1 MTKRLVSLSLVV
13 LMTLSAVIGTFAQSP
28 LEDSF
33 LDLGISASDSVSIRD
48 DLVVEEA
55 AAEVF
60 SAEIEE
66 ESDFACDSILVIMKH
81 EFSGLNK
88 VFTPEDFGE
97 ADILSV
103 EDLSSTTADVTEED
117 YPNWDEFRQILS
129 LELADK
135 TEEGVAEAIQALD
148 HRSSND
154 IYYIQPD
161 YLRDCDDIQLNAVPN
176 DPLYAGYQSDYYDL
190 IDLPEAWNI
199 TTGSSSVKVGITEK
213 VYRHSDLAANLGSVY
228 DCYTQT
234 TSSVPSYTA
243 GKGTHGTAC
252 AGVIGAKG
260 NNGTGFAGVC
270 WDVKIYPLTT
280 TGKDAAGEE
289 DSIFDIVSN
298 VSNFARV
305 VQYLN
310 NQNILIASNSLSF
323 ESGSSE
329 AFVQS
334 ITNYRGLFVC
344 AAGND
349 AKKIDNDYTGND
361 TNNKDKT
368 YCYPASYC
376 LTEPYDNI
384 LAVGACT
391 PDDTIASYSNY
402 GAESVDLFAP
412 GSSIGSTSF
421 NKSTG
426 AEIYSIASGT
436 SLAAPMV
443 AGVAA
448 LIKSVNPNLSA
459 LAIKQIIIDTVDKS
473 GTYSGKCVSGGRLN
487 AYKAVELAKRCDSN
501 GYVIN
506 SSNGTIEA
514 CYTSNRFI
522 AFSTI
527 TIPETVNGYTVRG
540 LGVGAFKEFHL
551 KKINL
556 PSTLR
561 TIGNECFYG
570 CKNLVNVI
578 NNSTQLLTVG
588 SSAFANCPKLK
599 SISIPQR
606 TMLIQA
612 NAFSGS
618 PNVVL
623 FGPAVKSGETTET
636 YLKSFTDTNTLPFV
650 KVNDEGEIYGYTTRR
665 SAKEILIPS
674 KINGA
679 TPGSVGGYA
688 FKGSEKIE
696 KVIIDPGITEIAT
709 NAFANCPKLVCI
721 SIPTTVTEIAENT
734 FRGVADPVSNAVIYA
749 PVGSYALTFA
759 DEFSIMHVKATLTVS
774 SGELV
779 FSLSSTDVR
788 LETLN
793 IPDTIHGR
801 DVVSIDNHGFMSCTN
816 IKTIVLPEGITS
828 IGTAAFN
835 SCKKLTDLYVYNKTL
850 PLNTIMFSSSAIYTI
865 HGYKNSTA
873 NDFATR
879 YVLPFLEL

>member
-13 LMTLSAVIGTFAQSP
+13 LMTISAVIGTFAQSP
-28 LEDSF
+28 LEDSI
-33 LDLGISASDSVSIRD
+33 LDSGISASDSVSIRD
-48 DLVVEEA
+48 DLGVEEA

-154 IYYIQPD
+154 IYYIQPN
-161 YLRDCDDIQLNAVPN
+161 YYRDFGNIQPDTTPN
-176 DPLYAGYQSDYYDL
+176 DPLYVGSQSNYYDL

-199 TTGSSSVKVGITEK
+199 TTGSSSVKVGVTED
-213 VYRHSDLAANLGSVY
+213 VYRHSDLTANLSDTYY
-228 DCYTQT
+228 DYYTQT
-234 TSSVPSYTA
+234 TGGLRSYSI
-243 GKGTHGTAC
+243 GESRHGTAC
-252 AGVIGAKG
+252 SGVIGAKG
-260 NNGTGFAGVC
+260 NNGIGCVGVC
-270 WDVKIYPLTT
+270 WNVKIYPL
-280 TGKDAAGEE
+280 GMKPSYSFSVDKFAAMM
-289 DSIFDIVSN
+289 S
-298 VSNFARV
+298 
-305 VQYLN
+305 YLG
-310 NQNILIASNSLSF
+310 NQNILIVSNSMRLPYDNASKQ
-323 ESGSSE
+323 
-329 AFVQS
+329 A
-334 ITNYRGLFVC
+334 INNYRGLFISS
-344 AAGND
+344 AGND
-349 AKKIDNDYTGND
+349 GQEITE
-361 TNNKDKT
+361 KT
-368 YCYPASYC
+368 LRYPISYDC
-376 LTEPYDNI
+376 ENI
-384 LAVGACT
+384 LAVGACDV
-391 PDDTIASYSNY
+391 DDTIASYSNY
-402 GAESVDLFAP
+402 GDESVDLFAP
-412 GSSIGSTSF
+412 GNNIRTTSF
-421 NKSTG
+421 DKSTG
-426 AEIYSIASGT
+426 AEVYSTSRGT
-436 SLAAPMV
+436 SLSTPMV

-459 LAIKQIIIDTVDKS
+459 LAIKQIIMDTADKS
-473 GTYSGKCVSGGRLN
+473 DEYSGKCVSGGRLN

-501 GYVIN
+501 GLALN
-506 SSNGTIEA
+506 LSTSKIEK
-514 CYTSNRFI
+514 YYEIKENL
-522 AFSTI
+522 STL
-527 TIPETVNGYTVRG
+527 TIPETINGYTVRG
-540 LGVGAFKEFHL
+540 LGAGVFKGSTL

-561 TIGNECFYG
+561 TIDNECFYG
-570 CKNLVNVI
+570 CENLVNVI

-623 FGPAVKSGETTET
+623 FGPAVKSGEKTET
-636 YLKSFTDTNTLPFV
+636 YLQSFTDTNTLPFV

-665 SAKEILIPS
+665 NAKEILIPS

-801 DVVSIDNHGFMSCTN
+801 AVVSIEDHGFVSCTSL
-816 IKTIVLPEGITS
+816 KTIVLPESITS
-828 IGTAAFN
+828 IGTGAF
-835 SCKKLTDLYVYNKTL
+835 SFCKDLDDLYVYNKAL
-850 PLNTIMFSSSAIYTI
+850 PLDMSMFSILMAFNV
-865 HGYKNSTA
+865 HGYDNSTA
-873 NDFATR
+873 KNFATMSA
-879 YVLPFLEL
+879 LPFFEL

>member
-1 MTKRLVSLSLVV
+1 MTI
-13 LMTLSAVIGTFAQSP
+13 SAVIGTFAQSP

-33 LDLGISASDSVSIRD
+33 LDSGISASDSVSIRD
-48 DLVVEEA
+48 NLVVEEA

-88 VFTPEDFGE
+88 IFTPEDFGE

-154 IYYIQPD
+154 IYYVQPD
-161 YLRDCDDIQLNAVPN
+161 YLCDAEDFQFDIVPN
-176 DPLYAGYQSDYYDL
+176 DPLYAGNQSDYYDL

-199 TTGSSSVKVGITEK
+199 TTGSSSVKVAVTEE
-213 VYRHSDLAANLGSVY
+213 VYRHSDLNANLDSVY
-228 DCYTQT
+228 DCSAKTVNSA
-234 TSSVPSYTA
+234 SSYIA
-243 GKGTHGTAC
+243 GKGNHGTCC

-260 NNGTGFAGVC
+260 NNGTGLAGVC
-270 WDVKIYPLTT
+270 WDVKIYSITT
-280 TGKDAAGEE
+280 IDEYEE
-289 DSIFDIVSN
+289 KIYRS
-298 VSNFARV
+298 VSNFSRMI
-305 VQYLN
+305 QYLN
-310 NQNILIASNSLSF
+310 SQNILITSNSLKYSHQNI
-323 ESGSSE
+323 E
-329 AFVQS
+329 AVKQS
-334 ITNYRGLFVC
+334 ILDYRGLFISS
-344 AAGND
+344 AGNNGQE
-349 AKKIDNDYTGND
+349 ITEE
-361 TNNKDKT
+361 TSR
-368 YCYPASYC
+368 YPISYDC
-376 LTEPYDNI
+376 ENI
-384 LAVGACT
+384 LAVGACDV
-391 PDDTIASYSNY
+391 DDTIASYSNY
-402 GAESVDLFAP
+402 GEESVDLFAP
-412 GSSIGSTSF
+412 GTDIGTTSF
-421 NKSTG
+421 DTSTG
-426 AEIYSIASGT
+426 AEKYSTPSGT
-436 SLAAPMV
+436 SMSAPMV

-473 GTYSGKCVSGGRLN
+473 DEYSEKCVSGGRLN

-501 GYVIN
+501 GYAIN
-506 SSNGTIEA
+506 SSSGIIEA
-514 CYTSNRFI
+514 CYTNNRFT
-522 AFSTI
+522 AFSTLI
-527 TIPETVNGYTVRG
+527 IPETINGYTVRG
-540 LGVGAFKEFHL
+540 LGERLFKNSAVL
-551 KKINL
+551 RKVTL

-561 TIGNECFYG
+561 TIDNECFYG
-570 CKNLVNVI
+570 CENLVNVI
-578 NNSTQLLTVG
+578 NNSTQLFTIG

-599 SISIPQR
+599 SISVPQR

-636 YLKSFTDTNTLPFV
+636 YLKSFTDTNNLPFV
-650 KVNDEGEIYGYTTRR
+650 KVNDEGEIYGYTTQRN
-665 SAKEILIPS
+665 AKEILIPS

-679 TPGSVGGYA
+679 TPGSVGGCA

-696 KVIIDPGITEIAT
+696 KVIIDPGVTEIAT

-801 DVVSIDNHGFMSCTN
+801 AVVSIEDHGFVSCT
-816 IKTIVLPEGITS
+816 ILKTIMLPESITS
-828 IGTAAFN
+828 IGTGAF
-835 SCKKLTDLYVYNKTL
+835 SFCKDLDDLYVYNKAL
-850 PLNTIMFSSSAIYTI
+850 PLDMSMFSILMAFNV
-865 HGYKNSTA
+865 HGYDNSTA
-873 NDFATR
+873 KNFATMSA
-879 YVLPFLEL
+879 LPFFEL

>member
-13 LMTLSAVIGTFAQSP
+13 LMTISAVIGTFAQSP
-28 LEDSF
+28 LEDSI
-33 LDLGISASDSVSIRD
+33 LDSGISASDSVSIRD
-48 DLVVEEA
+48 NLVVEEA

-88 VFTPEDFGE
+88 IFTPEDFGE

-154 IYYIQPD
+154 IYYVQPD
-161 YLRDCDDIQLNAVPN
+161 YLCDAEDFQFDIVPN
-176 DPLYAGYQSDYYDL
+176 DPLYAGNQSDYYDL

-199 TTGSSSVKVGITEK
+199 TTGSSSVKVAVTEE
-213 VYRHSDLAANLGSVY
+213 VYRHSDLNANLDSVY
-228 DCYTQT
+228 DCSAKTVNSA
-234 TSSVPSYTA
+234 SSYIS
-243 GKGTHGTAC
+243 GKGNHGTCC

-260 NNGTGFAGVC
+260 NNGTGLAGVC
-270 WDVKIYPLTT
+270 WDVKIYSITT
-280 TGKDAAGEE
+280 IDEYEE
-289 DSIFDIVSN
+289 KIYRS
-298 VSNFARV
+298 VSNFSRMI
-305 VQYLN
+305 QYLN
-310 NQNILIASNSLSF
+310 SQNILITSNSLKYSHQNI
-323 ESGSSE
+323 E
-329 AFVQS
+329 AVKQS
-334 ITNYRGLFVC
+334 ILDYRGLFISS
-344 AAGND
+344 AGNNGQE
-349 AKKIDNDYTGND
+349 ITEE
-361 TNNKDKT
+361 TSR
-368 YCYPASYC
+368 YPISYDC
-376 LTEPYDNI
+376 ENI
-384 LAVGACT
+384 LAVGACDV
-391 PDDTIASYSNY
+391 DDTIASYSNY
-402 GAESVDLFAP
+402 GEESVDLFAP
-412 GSSIGSTSF
+412 GTDIGTTSF
-421 NKSTG
+421 DTSTG
-426 AEIYSIASGT
+426 AEKYSTPSGT
-436 SLAAPMV
+436 SMSAPMV

-473 GTYSGKCVSGGRLN
+473 DEYSEKCVSGGRLN

-501 GYVIN
+501 GYAIN
-506 SSNGTIEA
+506 SSSGIIEA
-514 CYTSNRFI
+514 CYTNNRFT
-522 AFSTI
+522 AFSTLI
-527 TIPETVNGYTVRG
+527 IPETINGYTVRG
-540 LGVGAFKEFHL
+540 LGERLFKNSAVL
-551 KKINL
+551 RKVTL

-561 TIGNECFYG
+561 TIDNECFYG

-578 NNSTQLLTVG
+578 NNSTQLFTIG

-599 SISIPQR
+599 SISVPQR

-636 YLKSFTDTNTLPFV
+636 YLKSFTDTNNLPFV
-650 KVNDEGEIYGYTTRR
+650 KVNDEGEIYGYTTQRN
-665 SAKEILIPS
+665 AKEILIPS

-696 KVIIDPGITEIAT
+696 KVIIDPGVTEIAT

-801 DVVSIDNHGFMSCTN
+801 AVVSIEDHGFVSCT
-816 IKTIVLPEGITS
+816 ILKTIMLPESITS
-828 IGTAAFN
+828 IGTGAF
-835 SCKKLTDLYVYNKTL
+835 SFCKDLDDLYVYNKAL
-850 PLNTIMFSSSAIYTI
+850 PLDMSMFSILMAFNV
-865 HGYKNSTA
+865 HGYDNSTA
-873 NDFATR
+873 KNFATMSA
-879 YVLPFLEL
+879 LPFFEL

>member
-81 EFSGLNK
+81 EFNGLNK

-176 DPLYAGYQSDYYDL
+176 DPLYAGNQSSYYDL

-213 VYRHSDLAANLGSVY
+213 VYRHSDLSANLGSVY

-243 GKGTHGTAC
+243 GKKIHGTAC
-252 AGVIGAKG
+252 AGIIGAKG
-260 NNGTGFAGVC
+260 NNGIGCAGVC

-289 DSIFDIVSN
+289 DTIFDTVNN

-310 NQNILIASNSLSF
+310 NQNILIVSNSLSF
-323 ESGSSE
+323 KNGISK
-329 AFVQS
+329 AFIQS
-334 ITNYRGLFVC
+334 IANYRGLFVC
-344 AAGND
+344 SAGNETQN
-349 AKKIDNDYTGND
+349 IDITP
-361 TNNKDKT
+361 
-368 YCYPASYC
+368 CYPASCC
-376 LTEPYDNI
+376 LTKPYDNI
-384 LAVGACT
+384 LVVGACT
-391 PDDTIASYSNY
+391 PDDTIKSDSNY
-402 GAESVDLFAP
+402 GAGSVDLFAP
-412 GSSIGSTSF
+412 GDYIQTTSF
-421 NKSTG
+421 NTSTG
-426 AEIYSIASGT
+426 AETYYFWSGT
-436 SLAAPMV
+436 SFAAPMV

-459 LAIKQIIIDTVDKS
+459 LAIKQIIMDTVDKS
-473 GTYSGKCVSGGRLN
+473 SEYSGKCVSGGRLN

-540 LGVGAFKEFHL
+540 LKCPPKVRQRIRI
-551 KKINL
+551 KID
-556 PSTLR
+556 
-561 TIGNECFYG
+561 
-570 CKNLVNVI
+570 
-578 NNSTQLLTVG
+578 
-588 SSAFANCPKLK
+588 
-599 SISIPQR
+599 
-606 TMLIQA
+606 QA
-612 NAFSGS
+612 
-618 PNVVL
+618 
-623 FGPAVKSGETTET
+623 TERACC
-636 YLKSFTDTNTLPFV
+636 L
-650 KVNDEGEIYGYTTRR
+650 
-665 SAKEILIPS
+665 
-674 KINGA
+674 
-679 TPGSVGGYA
+679 
-688 FKGSEKIE
+688 
-696 KVIIDPGITEIAT
+696 
-709 NAFANCPKLVCI
+709 
-721 SIPTTVTEIAENT
+721 
-734 FRGVADPVSNAVIYA
+734 
-749 PVGSYALTFA
+749 
-759 DEFSIMHVKATLTVS
+759 
-774 SGELV
+774 
-779 FSLSSTDVR
+779 
-788 LETLN
+788 
-793 IPDTIHGR
+793 
-801 DVVSIDNHGFMSCTN
+801 
-816 IKTIVLPEGITS
+816 
-828 IGTAAFN
+828 
-835 SCKKLTDLYVYNKTL
+835 
-850 PLNTIMFSSSAIYTI
+850 
-865 HGYKNSTA
+865 
-873 NDFATR
+873 
-879 YVLPFLEL
+879 

>member
-13 LMTLSAVIGTFAQSP
+13 LMTISAVIGTFAQSP

-33 LDLGISASDSVSIRD
+33 LDSGISASDSVSIRD
-48 DLVVEEA
+48 NLVAEEA

-66 ESDFACDSILVIMKH
+66 EFDFACDSILVIMKH

-161 YLRDCDDIQLNAVPN
+161 YLCDAEDFQFDIVPN
-176 DPLYAGYQSDYYDL
+176 DPLYAGDQADYYDL

-199 TTGSSSVKVGITEK
+199 TTGSSSVKVAVTEE
-213 VYRHSDLAANLGSVY
+213 VYRHSDLTANLGSVY
-228 DCYTQT
+228 DCSAKTVNSA
-234 TSSVPSYTA
+234 SSYIA
-243 GKGTHGTAC
+243 GKGNHGTCC

-260 NNGTGFAGVC
+260 NNGTGLAGVC
-270 WDVKIYPLTT
+270 WDVKIYSITT
-280 TGKDAAGEE
+280 IDEYEE
-289 DSIFDIVSN
+289 KIYRS
-298 VSNFARV
+298 VSNFSRMI
-305 VQYLN
+305 QYLN
-310 NQNILIASNSLSF
+310 SQNILITSNSLKYSHQNI
-323 ESGSSE
+323 E
-329 AFVQS
+329 AVKQS
-334 ITNYRGLFVC
+334 ILDYRGLFISS
-344 AAGND
+344 AGND
-349 AKKIDNDYTGND
+349 GQEITEE
-361 TNNKDKT
+361 TSR
-368 YCYPASYC
+368 YPISYDC
-376 LTEPYDNI
+376 ENI
-384 LAVGACT
+384 LAVGACDV
-391 PDDTIASYSNY
+391 DDTIASYSNY
-402 GAESVDLFAP
+402 GEESVDLFAP
-412 GSSIGSTSF
+412 GNNIRTTSF
-421 NKSTG
+421 DKSTG
-426 AEIYSIASGT
+426 AEIYSIPSGT
-436 SLAAPMV
+436 SMSVPMV

-448 LIKSVNPNLSA
+448 LIKSVNPDLSA
-459 LAIKQIIIDTVDKS
+459 LSIKRIIMATVDKS
-473 GTYSGKCVSGGRLN
+473 DAYNKKCVSGGRLN
-487 AYKAVELAKRCDSN
+487 AYKAVDLARRCDDK
-501 GYVIN
+501 GLVIN
-506 SSNGTIEA
+506 LSTSKIEE
-514 CYTSNRFI
+514 YREFKKNL
-522 AFSTI
+522 STL
-527 TIPETVNGYTVRG
+527 TIPETINGYTVRG
-540 LGVGAFKEFHL
+540 LGERLFKNSAVL
-551 KKINL
+551 RKVTL

-561 TIGNECFYG
+561 TIDNECFYG
-570 CKNLVNVI
+570 CENLVNVI

-721 SIPTTVTEIAENT
+721 SIPSTVTEIAENT
-734 FRGVADPVSNAVIYA
+734 FRGVTDPVSNAVIYA

-759 DEFSIMHVKATLTVS
+759 EEFSIMHVKATLTAS

-788 LETLN
+788 LETLD
-793 IPDTIHGR
+793 IPGTIHGR
-801 DVVSIDNHGFMSCTN
+801 AVVSIDDYGFLSCSN
-816 IKTIVLPEGITS
+816 VKTIVLPESITS
-828 IGTAAFN
+828 IGTGAF
-835 SCKKLTDLYVYNKTL
+835 SLCKKLDDLYVYNTSIAL
-850 PLNTIMFSSSAIYTI
+850 DISMFSSSTVFYV
-865 HGYKNSTA
+865 HGYENSTA
-873 NDFATR
+873 KDFATR
-879 YVLPFLEL
+879 SVLPFVEL

>member
-13 LMTLSAVIGTFAQSP
+13 LMTISAVIGTFAQSP

-33 LDLGISASDSVSIRD
+33 LDSGISASDSVSIRD
-48 DLVVEEA
+48 NLVVEEA

-60 SAEIEE
+60 SAEIEA

-154 IYYIQPD
+154 IYYVQPD
-161 YLRDCDDIQLNAVPN
+161 YLCDAEDFQFDIVPN
-176 DPLYAGYQSDYYDL
+176 DPLYAGDQADYYDL

-199 TTGSSSVKVGITEK
+199 TTGSSSVKVAVTEEI
-213 VYRHSDLAANLGSVY
+213 YRHSDLNANLDSVY
-228 DCYTQT
+228 DCSAKTVNSA
-234 TSSVPSYTA
+234 SSYIA
-243 GKGTHGTAC
+243 GKSTHGTLC

-260 NNGTGFAGVC
+260 NNGTGLAGVC
-270 WDVKIYPLTT
+270 WNVKIYSITT
-280 TGKDAAGEE
+280 IDEFEE
-289 DSIFDIVSN
+289 KIYRS
-298 VSNFARV
+298 VSNFSRMI
-305 VQYLN
+305 QYLN
-310 NQNILIASNSLSF
+310 SQNILITSNSLKYF
-323 ESGSSE
+323 HENENNIE
-329 AFVQS
+329 AVKQS
-334 ITNYRGLFVC
+334 ILDYRGLFISS
-344 AAGND
+344 AGNNGQEITE
-349 AKKIDNDYTGND
+349 ATSR
-361 TNNKDKT
+361 
-368 YCYPASYC
+368 YPISYDC
-376 LTEPYDNI
+376 ENI
-384 LAVGACT
+384 LAVGACDV
-391 PDDTIASYSNY
+391 DDTIASYSNY
-402 GAESVDLFAP
+402 GEKNIDLFAP
-412 GSSIGSTSF
+412 GTNIETTSF
-421 NKSTG
+421 NTSTS
-426 AEIYSIASGT
+426 AETYSPQTGT
-436 SLAAPMV
+436 SLSTPMV

-459 LAIKQIIIDTVDKS
+459 LAIKQIIMDTVDKS
-473 GTYSGKCVSGGRLN
+473 DEYSGKCVSGGRLN
-487 AYKAVELAKRCDSN
+487 AYKAVELARRCDSN

-506 SSNGTIEA
+506 SSNGAIEA

-522 AFSTI
+522 AFSTL
-527 TIPETVNGYTVRG
+527 TIPETINGYAVRG
-540 LGVGAFKEFHL
+540 LGAGVFKGSTL
-551 KKINL
+551 KKITL
-556 PSTLR
+556 PSTLK
-561 TIGNECFYG
+561 TIDNECFYG
-570 CKNLVNVI
+570 CENLVNVI

-606 TMLIQA
+606 TMLIQS

-636 YLKSFTDTNTLPFV
+636 YLKNFTDTNNLPFV

-665 SAKEILIPS
+665 NAKEILIPS

-721 SIPTTVTEIAENT
+721 SIPSTVTEIAENT
-734 FRGVADPVSNAVIYA
+734 FRGVTDPVSKAVIYA
-749 PVGSYALTFA
+749 PAGSYALTFA
-759 DEFSIMHVKATLTVS
+759 AEYSIMHVKATLTVS

-801 DVVSIDNHGFMSCTN
+801 AVVSIEDHGFVSCT
-816 IKTIVLPEGITS
+816 ILKTIMLPESITS
-828 IGTAAFN
+828 IGTGAF
-835 SCKKLTDLYVYNKTL
+835 SFCKDLDDLYVYNKAL
-850 PLNTIMFSSSAIYTI
+850 PLDMSMFSILMAFNV
-865 HGYKNSTA
+865 HGYDNSTA
-873 NDFATR
+873 KNFATMSA
-879 YVLPFLEL
+879 LPFFEL